1 MIYTV
6 TLNPSI
12 DYIVE
17 VDDLELGKINRMK
30 RENKFPGGKGINV
43 SRVLKRLDVGSIAL
57 GFVGGFTGD
66 FIKNVLGNERV
77 SSDFVQVE
85 GDSRINIKLKSQ
97 LETEINGQGP
107 AISEEKLDQF
117 FYKLKQ
123 IKKGDY
129 VVLAGNI
136 PNTLPSDLYEQLTLW
151 GQENGIHIIVDAS
164 GKVLLDVVKH
174 RPFFIKPNHHELGDL
189 FDVKINSI
197 EQAIPYGKKLVEMGA
212 QNVGISFAGDGAI
225 LITENSVYVSNVPKG
240 EVINSVGAGDSLV
253 AGFVGTY
260 VKTNN
265 IETAFKVGV
274 ASGSATAF
282 SEDLTKREKIEEL
295 LNQVKIVKD

>member
-17 VDDLELGKINRMK
+17 VDEIQLGKINRMK

-43 SRVLKRLDVGSIAL
+43 SRVLKRLDVESIAL

-66 FIKNVLGNERV
+66 FIKNVLGNEKV
-77 SSDFVQVE
+77 TTDFVQVE

-97 LETEINGQGP
+97 LETEINGPGP

-136 PNTLPSDLYEQLTLW
+136 PNTLPPDLYEQLTLW
-151 GQENGIHIIVDAS
+151 GKENGIHIIVDAS

-174 RPFFIKPNHHELGDL
+174 RPFFIKPNHHELGEL
-189 FDVKINSI
+189 FDVKITSI

-212 QNVGISFAGDGAI
+212 QNVGISFAGDGAV
-225 LITENSVYVSNVPKG
+225 LITESSVYVSNVPKG
-240 EVINSVGAGDSLV
+240 VVINSVGAGDSLV

-260 VKTNN
+260 VKTNS

-295 LNQVKIVKD
+295 LNQVKIEKV

>member
-17 VDDLELGKINRMK
+17 VEDLGLGKINRMK

-43 SRVLKRLDVGSIAL
+43 SRVLKRLDVESIAL

-66 FIKNVLGNERV
+66 FIKNVLENESV
-77 SSDFVQVE
+77 TSDFVQVE

-189 FDVKINSI
+189 FDVKITSI
-197 EQAIPYGKKLVEMGA
+197 EQAIPFGKKLVDMGA

-225 LITENSVYVSNVPKG
+225 LITESSVYISNVPKG

-295 LNQVKIVKD
+295 LNQVKIEKD

>member
-17 VDDLELGKINRMK
+17 VDDIELGKINRMK

-43 SRVLKRLDVGSIAL
+43 SRVLKRLDVESIAL

-77 SSDFVQVE
+77 SSEFVQVE

>member
-17 VDDLELGKINRMK
+17 VEDLGLGKINRMK

-43 SRVLKRLDVGSIAL
+43 SRVLKRLDVESIAL

-66 FIKNVLGNERV
+66 FIKNVLENERV
-77 SSDFVQVE
+77 TSDFVQVE

-225 LITENSVYVSNVPKG
+225 LITESSVYVSNVPKG

-253 AGFVGTY
+253 AGFIGTY

-295 LNQVKIVKD
+295 LNQVKIEKD

>member
-17 VDDLELGKINRMK
+17 VDDIGLGKINRMK

-43 SRVLKRLDVGSIAL
+43 SRVLKRLDVESIAL

-189 FDVKINSI
+189 FDVKITSI
-197 EQAIPYGKKLVEMGA
+197 EQAIPYGKKLVELGA
-212 QNVGISFAGDGAI
+212 KNVGISFAGDGAI

>member
-17 VDDLELGKINRMK
+17 VDDIGLGKINRMK

-43 SRVLKRLDVGSIAL
+43 SRVLKRLDVESIAL

-77 SSDFVQVE
+77 TSDFVQVE

-189 FDVKINSI
+189 FDVKITSI

-225 LITENSVYVSNVPKG
+225 LITESSVYVSNVPKG

-295 LNQVKIVKD
+295 LNQVKIEKG

>member
-17 VDDLELGKINRMK
+17 VDDLQLGKINRMK

-43 SRVLKRLDVGSIAL
+43 SRVLNRLDVKSVAL

-66 FIKNVLGNERV
+66 FIKSVLEKENV
-77 SSDFVQVE
+77 SSDFVQVQ

-107 AISEEKLDQF
+107 SISEEKLTQF
-117 FYKLKQ
+117 FDKLNQ
-123 IKKGDY
+123 VEKGDY

-136 PNTLPSDLYEQLTLW
+136 PNTLPLDLYEILTKW
-151 GQENGIHIIVDAS
+151 GKENGIHIVVDAS
-164 GKVLLDVVKH
+164 GKALLDVVKH
-174 RPFFIKPNHHELGDL
+174 QPFFIKPNHHELGEL
-189 FDVKINSI
+189 FDVKITSI

-212 QNVGISFAGDGAI
+212 QNVGISFAGDGAV
-225 LITENSVYVSNVPKG
+225 LITESSVYVSNVPKG

-253 AGFVGTY
+253 AGFIGTY
-260 VKTNN
+260 VLTNS

-282 SEDLTKREKIEEL
+282 SEDLTKKEKIEKL
-295 LNQVKIVKD
+295 LEQVKIEKG

>member
-17 VDDLELGKINRMK
+17 VDDIGLGKINRMK

-43 SRVLKRLDVGSIAL
+43 SRVLKRLDVESIAL

-66 FIKNVLGNERV
+66 FIKNVLENEKV
-77 SSDFVQVE
+77 TSDFVQVE

-189 FDVKINSI
+189 FDVKITSI

-225 LITENSVYVSNVPKG
+225 LITESSVYVSNVPKG

-295 LNQVKIVKD
+295 LNQVKIEKD

>member
-1 MIYTV
+1 LKNEKV
-6 TLNPSI
+6 T
-12 DYIVE
+12 
-17 VDDLELGKINRMK
+17 
-30 RENKFPGGKGINV
+30 
-43 SRVLKRLDVGSIAL
+43 
-57 GFVGGFTGD
+57 
-66 FIKNVLGNERV
+66 
-77 SSDFVQVE
+77 SDFVHVE

-107 AISEEKLDQF
+107 AISEDKLDQF

-189 FDVKINSI
+189 FDVKITSI
-197 EQAIPYGKKLVEMGA
+197 DQAIPYGKKLVEMGA

-225 LITENSVYVSNVPKG
+225 LITESSVYVSNVPKG

-265 IETAFKVGV
+265 IETAFKLGV

-295 LNQVKIVKD
+295 LNQVKIEKD

>member
-17 VDDLELGKINRMK
+17 VDDLQLGKINRMK

-43 SRVLKRLDVGSIAL
+43 SRVLKRLNVESVAL
-57 GFVGGFTGD
+57 GFVGGFTGE
-66 FIKNVLGNERV
+66 FIKNVLENERV

-97 LETEINGQGP
+97 LETEMNGQGP
-107 AISEEKLDQF
+107 SISEEKLDQF
-117 FYKLKQ
+117 CYKLKQ
-123 IKKGDY
+123 VKKGDY
-129 VVLAGNI
+129 LVLAGNI
-136 PNTLPSDLYEQLTLW
+136 PTTLPTDLYEQLTLW
-151 GQENGIHIIVDAS
+151 GKENGVHIIVDAS

-174 RPFFIKPNHHELGDL
+174 NPFFIKPNHHELGEL
-189 FDVKINSI
+189 FDVKITSI

-212 QNVGISFAGDGAI
+212 KNVGISFAGDGAI
-225 LITENSVYVSNVPKG
+225 LITESSVYVSNVPKG

-274 ASGSATAF
+274 ATGSATAF

-295 LNQVKIVKD
+295 LKQVKIEKS

>member
-17 VDDLELGKINRMK
+17 VDDIGLGKINRMK

-43 SRVLKRLDVGSIAL
+43 SRVLKRLDVESIAL

-66 FIKNVLGNERV
+66 FIKNVLENERV
-77 SSDFVQVE
+77 TTDFVQVE

-189 FDVKINSI
+189 FDVKITSI

-225 LITENSVYVSNVPKG
+225 LITESKVYVSNVPKG

-295 LNQVKIVKD
+295 LNQVKIEKG

>member
-17 VDDLELGKINRMK
+17 VDDIGLGKINRMK

-43 SRVLKRLDVGSIAL
+43 SRVLKRLDVESIAL

-77 SSDFVQVE
+77 TSDFVQVE

-136 PNTLPSDLYEQLTLW
+136 PNTLPSDLYEQLTFW

-189 FDVKINSI
+189 FDVKITSI

-225 LITENSVYVSNVPKG
+225 LITESSVYVSNVPKG

-253 AGFVGTY
+253 AGFIGTY

-295 LNQVKIVKD
+295 LNQVKIEKG

>member
-17 VDDLELGKINRMK
+17 VDDIGLGKINRMK

-43 SRVLKRLDVGSIAL
+43 SRVLKRLDVESIAL

-66 FIKNVLGNERV
+66 FIKNVLKNEKV
-77 SSDFVQVE
+77 TSDFVHVE

-107 AISEEKLDQF
+107 AISEEKLNQF

-189 FDVKINSI
+189 FDVKITSI

-225 LITENSVYVSNVPKG
+225 LITEYSVYVSNVPKG

-265 IETAFKVGV
+265 IETAFKLGV

-295 LNQVKIVKD
+295 LNQVKIEKD

>member
-17 VDDLELGKINRMK
+17 VEDLGLGKINRMK

-43 SRVLKRLDVGSIAL
+43 SRVLKRLDVESIAL

-66 FIKNVLGNERV
+66 FINNVLENERV
-77 SSDFVQVE
+77 TSDFVQVE

-225 LITENSVYVSNVPKG
+225 LITESSVYVSNVPKG

-253 AGFVGTY
+253 AGFIGTY

-295 LNQVKIVKD
+295 LNQVKIEKD

>member
-17 VDDLELGKINRMK
+17 VDDIGLGKINRMK

-43 SRVLKRLDVGSIAL
+43 SRVLKRLDVESIAL

-66 FIKNVLGNERV
+66 FIKNVLENERV
-77 SSDFVQVE
+77 TSDFVQVE

-151 GQENGIHIIVDAS
+151 GEENGIHIIVDAS

-189 FDVKINSI
+189 FDVKITSI

-225 LITENSVYVSNVPKG
+225 LITESSVYVSNVPKG

-295 LNQVKIVKD
+295 LNQVKIEKD

>member
-17 VDDLELGKINRMK
+17 VDDIRLGKINRMK

-43 SRVLKRLDVGSIAL
+43 SRVLKRLDVKSIAL

-66 FIKNVLGNERV
+66 FIKNVLENEKV
-77 SSDFVQVE
+77 TSDFVQVE

-107 AISEEKLDQF
+107 AISKEKLDQF

-136 PNTLPSDLYEQLTLW
+136 PNTLPADLYEQLALW
-151 GQENGIHIIVDAS
+151 GHENGIQIIVDAS

-189 FDVKINSI
+189 FDVKITSI

-212 QNVGISFAGDGAI
+212 QNVGISFAGDGAV
-225 LITENSVYVSNVPKG
+225 LITESSIYISNVPKG

-253 AGFVGTY
+253 AGFIGTY

-295 LNQVKIVKD
+295 LNQVKIEKD

>member
-17 VDDLELGKINRMK
+17 VDDIGLGKINRMK

-43 SRVLKRLDVGSIAL
+43 SRVLKRLDVESIAL

-66 FIKNVLGNERV
+66 FIKNVLENERV
-77 SSDFVQVE
+77 TSDFVQVE

-189 FDVKINSI
+189 FDVKITSI

-225 LITENSVYVSNVPKG
+225 LINESSVYVSNVPKG

>member
-17 VDDLELGKINRMK
+17 VEDLGLGKINRMK

-43 SRVLKRLDVGSIAL
+43 SRVLKRLDVESIAL

-66 FIKNVLGNERV
+66 FIKNVLENESV
-77 SSDFVQVE
+77 TSDFVQVE
-85 GDSRINIKLKSQ
+85 GDSRINIKLKSL

-136 PNTLPSDLYEQLTLW
+136 PNTLPADLYEQLTLW

-189 FDVKINSI
+189 FDVKITSI
-197 EQAIPYGKKLVEMGA
+197 EQAIPYGKKLVDMGA

-225 LITENSVYVSNVPKG
+225 LITESSVYISNVPKG

-295 LNQVKIVKD
+295 LNQVKIEKD

>member
-17 VDDLELGKINRMK
+17 VDDIGLGKINRMK

-43 SRVLKRLDVGSIAL
+43 SRVLKRLDVESIAL

-189 FDVKINSI
+189 FDVKITSI

-253 AGFVGTY
+253 AGFIGTY